1 MRGRVFALVL
11 ALILSAST
19 SITANSN
26 SHGADPQGTP
36 CGIYNLKKNEVIAG
50 VKFLKGNYQ
59 IYSYNIAC
67 NKVLGSKG
75 FFTKFLKQKDKDPLP
90 SPWKYLSN
98 AVGAAGFTSGPG
110 VGFRVQIV
118 STTIAAPAPS
128 SSALP
133 TPTQSPTPTTI
144 PSPTSAPTPT
154 PTPTPTPPPTP
165 TPTPTPKGVV
175 AVLESFGQF
184 PKSRDVPQKVS
195 FNFGPNADKDF
206 SDLIVKAANGTME
219 LFVDFYQDPRPF
231 PIFYGA
237 FSDLDWVIREWTKYG
252 LYEPYREDDVRRRS
266 PNGVIVN
273 YWGSPQGHLTII
285 LPPENLAGIRSPV
298 GDLSWRWVYVTHHV
312 VHGIQSRVTGA
323 KFEQLG
329 CWGTE
334 GGAEFYGALAASR
347 VLGMDYLDYRNSVLG
362 KWIDSKPKVDLRKYS
377 ESQWLEALKS
387 IGPAPCNDSL
397 DPGNLHYNTGIL
409 LYERL
414 MGDFGHQ
421 KIMEWWYDIRS
432 TSNWNLSF
440 QRTFGVSVDSWY
452 RNSAIPYLI
461 GEYQTWIPPR
471 WWKGVG

>member
-1 MRGRVFALVL
+1 MRTRVLLSLVV
-11 ALILSAST
+11 ALILSAFDGIS
-19 SITANSN
+19 AHSN
-26 SHGADPQGTP
+26 SHDSNIQGTP
-36 CGIYNLKKNEVIAG
+36 CGIYNVKKNEIIAG
-50 VKFLKGNYQ
+50 VKFPKGNYQ

-75 FFTKFLKQKDKDPLP
+75 FFTTFLNQKDKQPLP
-90 SPWKYLSN
+90 KPWKYLSN
-98 AVGAAGFTSGPG
+98 SVGAGGFTSGLG
-110 VGFRVQIV
+110 VGFRVQLV
-118 STTIAAPAPS
+118 STTPAPTTS
-128 SSALP
+128 NSASP
-133 TPTQSPTPTTI
+133 AMTPTS
-144 PSPTSAPTPT
+144 TS
-154 PTPTPTPPPTP
+154 TP

-175 AVLESFGQF
+175 AVLESFGQY
-184 PKSRDVPQKVS
+184 PKSKDIPQKVS

-206 SDLIVKAANGTME
+206 SDLVVKAANLTME

-237 FSDLDWVIREWTKYG
+237 YSDLDWVIQEWSKNG
-252 LYEPYREDDVRRRS
+252 LYERYREDDVRRRS

-285 LPPENLAGIRSPV
+285 LPPENLAGIRSPA
-298 GDLSWRWVYVTHHV
+298 GDLSWRKVYVTHHV
-312 VHGIQSRVTGA
+312 VHGIQSRITGA
-323 KFEQLG
+323 KFELLG

-334 GGAEFYGALAASR
+334 GGAEFYGALVASR
-347 VLGMDYLDYRNSVLG
+347 ALDMTYLDYRNSVLG
-362 KWIDSKPKVDLRKYS
+362 QWINSKPKVDLRKYN

-432 TSNWNLSF
+432 TSDWKLSF
-440 QRTFGVSVDSWY
+440 QRTFGVDVDSWY
-452 RNSAIPYLI
+452 RKSAIPYLI
-461 GEYQTWIPPR
+461 DEYQSWIPPH
-471 WWKGVG
+471 WWRGVG